1 MSKVSDKQYAENFN
15 ILYRVQKSYR
25 YHERREGFFSAV
37 VCWEAFLSAL
47 SSSST
52 VVALLND
59 SPRAA
64 IWLAGC
70 SAVVSILSMS
80 LKASDMARLHADFKC
95 RYGALEGV
103 INNAG
108 GFDMPASA
116 AKQIWNE
123 IYGIEK
129 SEPPIK
135 PVLARLCEDKVA
147 EVMGCTD
154 RPAKGLGL
162 FAKMVC
168 QICPWEFGKEN
179 PPPSEGD
186 C

>member
-1 MSKVSDKQYAENFN
+1 MSKVSDKQYTENFN

-37 VCWEAFLSAL
+37 VWWGTFLPAL
-47 SSSST
+47 SSSSA
-52 VVALLND
+52 VVALLKD
-59 SPRAA
+59 YPCWAV
-64 IWLAGC
+64 WLAGC

-80 LKASDMARLHADFKC
+80 LKASEMARLHADFKC

-135 PVLARLCEDKVA
+135 PVLARLCEDKTA

-154 RPAKGLGL
+154 RPAKGLGW
-162 FAKMVC
+162 FPKTVC
-168 QICPWEFGKEN
+168 QIWPWEIGKEN
-179 PPPSEGD
+179 PPPPEGD